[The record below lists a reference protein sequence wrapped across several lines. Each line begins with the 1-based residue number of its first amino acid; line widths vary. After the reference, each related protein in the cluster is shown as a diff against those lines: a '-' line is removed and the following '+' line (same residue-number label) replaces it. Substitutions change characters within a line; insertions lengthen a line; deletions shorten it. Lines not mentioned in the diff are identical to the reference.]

1 MNTNLSERKMHALVQ
16 QQSQDLPPAQQ
27 LQRWYM
33 IVDGNQHHQLSQLRQ
48 TEINQEFMLSEA
60 LIPQLR
66 LIAMLI
72 AAQRLNFQQPTPAII
87 SDEADWFAARILV
100 MGVRVFHLDIT
111 LIPMLKTANARA
123 RAFANQHNLPF
134 TPAQMRMS
142 LHAGRPERLLIIET
156 ATQIEQNQ
164 DLINNS
170 LNFAKHACLAEEALI
185 QTCPQKN

>member
-72 AAQRLNFQQPTPAII
+72 SAQRLNFQQPTPAII

-111 LIPMLKTANARA
+111 LIPMLKTANVRA

-164 DLINNS
+164 NLVNNS
-170 LNFAKHACLAEEALI
+170 LNFAKQACLSEEALI
-185 QTCPQKN
+185 QTCQQIN